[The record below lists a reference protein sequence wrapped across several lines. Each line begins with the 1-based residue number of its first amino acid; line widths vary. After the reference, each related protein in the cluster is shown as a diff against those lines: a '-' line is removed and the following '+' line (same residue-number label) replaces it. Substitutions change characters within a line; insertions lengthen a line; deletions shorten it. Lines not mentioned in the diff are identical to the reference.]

1 MAKNKRPKLLCL
13 KGLPASGK
21 STYAKELESKGWGRT
36 NKDDIRK
43 LNFPN
48 YEFKD
53 EKKVIA
59 IENGMIKAH
68 LSAGRNVV
76 VDNTHFNPRHQQR
89 LEAIAKEFNADFE
102 VMFIDTPLE
111 ECIKRNRKR
120 TDSVPMEAIL
130 NMYRKYIAPYR
141 EEHVKYDDMLDEA
154 ILVDID
160 GTLAHIDGD
169 NPRNP
174 YDASR
179 AMEDVLDDAVSVVTS
194 MCYKHGYR
202 VIILTGRHSGHLQV
216 TQDWL
221 AKNGVNYDEIYCRN
235 EGDKRP
241 DYMVKQELFNHHIKN
256 KYNIKFVID
265 DRPSV
270 CRMWRSLGL
279 RVLQVGDPHV
289 EF

>member
-76 VDNTHFNPRHQQR
+76 VDNTHFNPKHQQR

-102 VMFIDTPLE
+102 VLFIDTPLE

-120 TDSVPMEAIL
+120 TDSVPMEVIL
-130 NMYRKYIAPYR
+130 NMYNKYIAPYK
-141 EEHVKYDDMLDEA
+141 EKHVEYDDTLDEA
-154 ILVDID
+154 ISINFWRLIEAFFPSSLTLITYQRSIAQPAPFIGEIKIGVPVLVAYI
-160 GTLAHIDGD
+160 
-169 NPRNP
+169 
-174 YDASR
+174 
-179 AMEDVLDDAVSVVTS
+179 AVRLNQVF
-194 MCYKHGYR
+194 K
-202 VIILTGRHSGHLQV
+202 VIIARRHQLLKPSNCFISKLLYTIWRHSLYSIDLYSSAG
-216 TQDWL
+216 
-221 AKNGVNYDEIYCRN
+221 
-235 EGDKRP
+235 
-241 DYMVKQELFNHHIKN
+241 EL
-256 KYNIKFVID
+256 
-265 DRPSV
+265 
-270 CRMWRSLGL
+270 
-279 RVLQVGDPHV
+279 VL
-289 EF
+289 

>member
-1 MAKNKRPKLLCL
+1 MATKLLML
-13 KGLPASGK
+13 KGLPGSGK
-21 STYAKELESKGWGRT
+21 STYAKELESNGWGRT

-43 LNFPN
+43 QCYPK
-48 YEFKD
+48 YRPKD

-59 IENGMIKAH
+59 IEDGIIKDH
-68 LSAGRNVV
+68 LSVGRNVV
-76 VDNTHFNPRHQQR
+76 VDNTHFNPKHRHR

-102 VMFIDTPLE
+102 VRFIDTPLE
-111 ECIKRNRKR
+111 DCIKRNRNR
-120 TDSVPMEAIL
+120 VDNVPMEVIL
-130 NMYRKYIAPYR
+130 NIYNKYIKPYK
-141 EEHVKYDDMLDEA
+141 EKHVKYNDTLDEA
-154 ILVDID
+154 IMVDID

-179 AMEDVLDDAVSVVTS
+179 AMEDVLDDAVSTVTA

-216 TQDWL
+216 TKDWL
-221 AKNGVNYDEIYCRN
+221 AKNGVNYDEIYCRD

-241 DYMVKQELFNHHIKN
+241 DYIVKQELFDKHIRD

-270 CRMWRSLGL
+270 CRMWRSLGFK
-279 RVLQVGDPHV
+279 VFQVGDPYV